1 MGTVLPAVITND
13 GKEAQKMAGNGLG
26 ILEEL
31 RRPYGREHWE
41 LIKGNRDGS
50 YWQAADGLIVR
61 LAVAESVHQAD
72 NVGRLLLDLAVQYA
86 AGK

>member
-1 MGTVLPAVITND
+1 
-13 GKEAQKMAGNGLG
+13 MASNGLG

-31 RRPYGREHWE
+31 RRPYGRDQHFE
-41 LIKGNRDGS
+41 LVKSGREGS

-72 NVGRLLLDLAVQYA
+72 SLGRLLLDLAVQYA